1 MSVYAIYFS
10 PTRSTEKIVKLL
22 AKEFG
27 SYGEI
32 DLSKQNSGENVR
44 AFKEDDICVF
54 GVPSYGGRVPAPAL
68 ERMKKMKGNHAKA
81 VLVAVY
87 GNRAYDDTLL
97 ELKEQTEACG
107 FTVVGAVAAW
117 QSILLCMSML
127 PEDRIK
133 RIGKSFS
140 NLHGK

>member
-68 ERMKKMKGNHAKA
+68 ERMKKNE
-81 VLVAVY
+81 
-87 GNRAYDDTLL
+87 R
-97 ELKEQTEACG
+97 ESCQSG
-107 FTVVGAVAAW
+107 FGGCVRK
-117 QSILLCMSML
+117 QSL
-127 PEDRIK
+127 
-133 RIGKSFS
+133 
-140 NLHGK
+140 